1 MHFCRKLTFFVA
13 HFCFVVRNKKC
24 ATATHRSS
32 FMPVSHLDQKG
43 EIMSRL
49 CLTALAIMAL
59 SFTIVAAQPAAAPG
73 EKNNAAAVEEKLD
86 SPRLAAL
93 AKEIK
98 AGNRDALNAF
108 WLELK
113 DKAPLVEPV
122 AGDERRLWVTYVWR
136 GDGETRRVDMTG
148 GLPTGD
154 DFTKPLARLLDT
166 DLWYRTERLPNDAR
180 FTYSFFL
187 NLDKPRPGDKDAMQK
202 LFTQLRRD
210 PFNPRTFVSP
220 PNSAIVEL
228 PAAPPQP
235 WLKRASSLP
244 QGEIKPHKIK
254 SEILKEERAVRIYTP
269 PGYDPK
275 GKPCGL
281 LIYFDGEAVPFAVPL
296 PTILDNLIDAKKIP
310 PMVAV
315 MVNSQTTRER
325 DLACSETFA
334 DFLAKELVGFA
345 RANYNVSADPS
356 QTVVSGFSLGGLAA
370 AYCGMRHPEVF
381 GNVLSQS
388 GSFWYYAGWKQSA
401 DLFEKDYFTGSGW
414 LTRQFAKSPR
424 LPLRFFMEVGALE
437 QGIPISM
444 VLENRRLH
452 DVLVAK
458 GYPVTYSEYNGG
470 HSMLSWRGSVADGL
484 IVLIGKQPEK
494 QP

>member
-1 MHFCRKLTFFVA
+1 MLRHCLLAFAITIWSLASAAAQT
-13 HFCFVVRNKKC
+13 
-24 ATATHRSS
+24 TATPDAKS
-32 FMPVSHLDQKG
+32 
-43 EIMSRL
+43 
-49 CLTALAIMAL
+49 
-59 SFTIVAAQPAAAPG
+59 
-73 EKNNAAAVEEKLD
+73 NAATTEEKFD

-98 AGNRDALNAF
+98 AGNRAALDAF

-113 DKAPLVEPV
+113 DKAPLVEP
-122 AGDERRLWVTYVWR
+122 ATDDKKQMWVSYVWR
-136 GDGETRRVDMTG
+136 GDSEAKRVDVIG
-148 GLPTGD
+148 GLPSSD
-154 DFTKPLARLLDT
+154 EFAKPLARLFDT

-180 FTYSFFL
+180 FTYIFVV
-187 NLDKPRPGDKDAMQK
+187 NRVKPAPGDKDAMQK
-202 LFTQLRRD
+202 FIAQLRRD
-210 PFNPRTFVSP
+210 PFNSRTFPSP
-220 PNSAIVEL
+220 PNSTIAEL

-235 WLKRASSLP
+235 WIKRLPDTP
-244 QGEIKPHKIK
+244 QGEIKFQKIK
-254 SEILKEERAVRIYTP
+254 SEILKEDRVFRVYTP

-281 LIYFDGEAVPFAVPL
+281 LIFFDGEAVPFAVPL
-296 PTILDNLIDAKKIP
+296 PTVLDNLIAREKIP

-315 MVNSQTTRER
+315 MLNSQTTRSR
-325 DLACSETFA
+325 DLACSEPFA
-334 DFLAKELVGFA
+334 DFLAKELVTWVRGNF
-345 RANYNVSADPS
+345 NISADPS

-370 AYCGMRHPEVF
+370 AYCGLRHPGVF

-388 GSFWYYAGWKQSA
+388 GSFWHFDGWKESA
-401 DLFEKDYFTGSGW
+401 DIFERNIFTDSGW

-424 LPLRFFMEVGALE
+424 LPLRFFMEVGMLE
-437 QGIPISM
+437 QGIPINM

-470 HSMLSWRGSVADGL
+470 HDMLCWRGSLADGL
-484 IVLIGKQPEK
+484 IALVGKQKEK

>member
-1 MHFCRKLTFFVA
+1 MLRH
-13 HFCFVVRNKKC
+13 
-24 ATATHRSS
+24 
-32 FMPVSHLDQKG
+32 
-43 EIMSRL
+43 
-49 CLTALAIMAL
+49 CLLA
-59 SFTIVAAQPAAAPG
+59 FTITILSLGAAVAQTNVTPDAKGAAAA
-73 EKNNAAAVEEKLD
+73 NEEKFD

-98 AGNRDALNAF
+98 AGNRAALDAF

-122 AGDERRLWVTYVWR
+122 TGNEKYLWVSYVWR
-136 GDGETRRVDMTG
+136 GDSQAGRVDMIG
-148 GLPTGD
+148 GLPAAD
-154 DFTKPLARLLDT
+154 EFTKPLARLLDT
-166 DLWYRTERLPNDAR
+166 DLWYRTERLPNDSR
-180 FTYSFFL
+180 FTYTFIVNFV
-187 NLDKPRPGDKDAMQK
+187 KPAPGDKDATQK
-202 LFTQLRRD
+202 LMAQLRRD
-210 PFNPRTFVSP
+210 PLNARTFPFP
-220 PNSAIVEL
+220 PGSTIVEL

-235 WLKRASSLP
+235 WIKRLPDTP

-254 SEILKEERAVRIYTP
+254 SEILKEERAIRIYTP

-296 PTILDNLIDAKKIP
+296 PTILDGLIAGKKIP

-325 DLACSETFA
+325 DLACSPQFA
-334 DFLAKELVGFA
+334 DFLAKELVTWTRGNF
-345 RANYNVSADPS
+345 NISADPT

-370 AYCGMRHPEVF
+370 VYCGLRHPEVF

-388 GSFWYYAGWKQSA
+388 GSFWYFDGWKQSA
-401 DLFEKDYFTGSGW
+401 DIFERNFFADSGW

-424 LPLRFFMEVGALE
+424 LPLRFFMEVGMLE
-437 QGIPISM
+437 QGIPINM

-452 DVLVAK
+452 DVLTAK

-470 HSMLSWRGSVADGL
+470 HDMLCWRGSLADGL
-484 IVLIGKQPEK
+484 IALVGKQKEK

>member
-1 MHFCRKLTFFVA
+1 MLRH
-13 HFCFVVRNKKC
+13 
-24 ATATHRSS
+24 
-32 FMPVSHLDQKG
+32 
-43 EIMSRL
+43 
-49 CLTALAIMAL
+49 CLTALAIVTL
-59 SFTIVAAQPAAAPG
+59 SFTIVAAQG
-73 EKNNAAAVEEKLD
+73 EKNNAAAAEEKFD

-98 AGNRDALNAF
+98 AGNRAALDAF

-113 DKAPLVEPV
+113 DKAPLVEPI
-122 AGDERRLWVTYVWR
+122 AGDEKRLWVTYVWR
-136 GDGETRRVDMTG
+136 GDGETKRVDMMG
-148 GLPTGD
+148 GLPTD
-154 DFTKPLARLLDT
+154 DFSKPLARLLDT
-166 DLWYRTERLPNDAR
+166 DLWYRTERLPTDAR
-180 FTYSFFL
+180 FTYNFFV
-187 NLDKPRPGDKDAMQK
+187 NLVKPAPGDKDAAQK
-202 LFTQLRRD
+202 FLAQLRRD
-210 PFNPRTFVSP
+210 PFNPRTFISP
-220 PNSAIVEL
+220 PSSTVVEL

-235 WLKRASSLP
+235 WLKRAPALP

-254 SEILKEERAVRIYTP
+254 SEILKEERAIRIYTP

-310 PMVAV
+310 PLVAV
-315 MVNSQTTRER
+315 LVNSQTTRER
-325 DLACSETFA
+325 DLACSDPFA
-334 DFLAKELVGFA
+334 DFLAKELVGWV

-370 AYCGMRHPEVF
+370 AYCAMRHPEVL

-388 GSFWYYAGWKQSA
+388 GSFWYFDGWKQSA
-401 DLFEKDYFTGSGW
+401 DIFERNMFTDSGW
-414 LTRQFAKSPR
+414 LTRHFAKSPR
-424 LPLRFFMEVGALE
+424 LPLRFFLEVGMLE

-444 VLENRRLH
+444 VLENRRMH

-484 IVLIGKQPEK
+484 IALIGKQPDK